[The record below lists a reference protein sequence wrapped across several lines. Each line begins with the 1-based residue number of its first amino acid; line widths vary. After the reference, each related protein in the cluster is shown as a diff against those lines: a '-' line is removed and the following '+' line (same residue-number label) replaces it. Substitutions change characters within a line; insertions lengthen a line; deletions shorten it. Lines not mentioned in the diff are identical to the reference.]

1 MPWSRPVWLDATLS
15 NGRYCMV
22 GVSCRSQKDYD
33 DKGFEV
39 RRYSADLRINVYV
52 SREQCQKRM
61 EDAKRFVP

>member
-1 MPWSRPVWLDATLS
+1 
-15 NGRYCMV
+15 MV

-52 SREQCQKRM
+52 SREQYQKRM